1 MSVLLIDA
9 DGELWYTRQEELG
22 VDCIKM
28 PYAYNNETYY
38 YDLGKNTDFR
48 RFYDAVRGGTVPTTM
63 ALNPQE
69 YVEIL
74 EPYFQKGEDVLYVSF
89 SHAMSGTFDHLQT
102 ALKQLKEKYPQR
114 KCTVFDTKSISL
126 GAGIQMEYAAQLK
139 NSGATDEEI
148 ISALE
153 KFTDRVAV
161 YFVVDDLNHLKRGG
175 RLSGFAAFAGTL
187 LQIKPILSM
196 DAKGGLSVLQK
207 VTGKKQALRTI
218 ADKVAA
224 EHTGTEYS
232 VYIVDADDPSEGD
245 ALANLIKEK
254 RPEAKIV
261 RQAVGPVIG
270 AHCGPGTI
278 GVIFIA
284 DKRPIPLEK
293 DNG

>member
-63 ALNPQE
+63 AFNPQE

-224 EHTGTEYS
+224 ELTGTEYS

>member
-28 PYAYNNETYY
+28 PYAYNDETYY

-48 RFYDAVRGGTVPTTM
+48 KFYDAVRGGTVPTTM

-224 EHTGTEYS
+224 ELTGTEYS
-232 VYIVDADDPSEGD
+232 VYIVDADVPSEGD

>member
-28 PYAYNNETYY
+28 PYAYNDETYY

-48 RFYDAVRGGTVPTTM
+48 KFYDAVRGGTVPTTM

-207 VTGKKQALRTI
+207 VTGKKQA
-218 ADKVAA
+218 
-224 EHTGTEYS
+224 
-232 VYIVDADDPSEGD
+232 
-245 ALANLIKEK
+245 
-254 RPEAKIV
+254 
-261 RQAVGPVIG
+261 
-270 AHCGPGTI
+270 
-278 GVIFIA
+278 
-284 DKRPIPLEK
+284 
-293 DNG
+293 